1 MPLSPS
7 AEEVKPVRV
16 LLIWPGTDGVAAGN
30 FGVPQLVT
38 IAGYV
43 REKTGALVDIIDL
56 YSERAFGPVDLT
68 RIFSGPHGTGYD
80 IVGFSCYSS
89 FDFLKVEAIASIART
104 QLPNAV
110 FVAGGY
116 HVSARPAELLAAGF
130 DVAVVGEGE
139 RPMVTIVESVK
150 GGSPLRETILGPE
163 PIERLDDLPP
173 SDWSYLERYRPVLS
187 RVAPQVQLYL
197 SRGCPFDCAFCMERA
212 KREVS
217 WRAYSV
223 ERAVDE
229 VRRLSAFIDLE
240 NTTVYVADAL
250 FGMRKQWRRE
260 FLDRLAAEKLLA
272 RKLWLL
278 IRVDMIDDEDLRQ
291 FTAANCALGFGLE
304 SGDPV
309 HLATIRKAGRLDT
322 YLDQMRFIAARSRE
336 LDLPW
341 GANVIVGHPGET
353 ESSLRR
359 SAAYLSE
366 LFLDPKGTTGFLSVD
381 PFRLYPGSPIDDER
395 EAWEARFGCRF
406 HRTSWWQDGDQE
418 FLSEWVDPSSDL
430 DYRRRAA
437 LSHELM
443 APILGGLGKNFV
455 YKGVARD
462 YFEAAIREQVGNLS
476 PRYRLHFIGR
486 YYAWNKYTGRSARA
500 AEDLSRD
507 TETAEL
513 LRERREDTLDRVAKL
528 LHPSDAEA
536 ASAFLGSTLGHAL
549 LEIPRE
555 RFVPSDLVLETVR
568 DEAIPLDGTGLATV
582 SAFHAYARS
591 FRLAGVEEGSRVLDL
606 GGGTGY
612 GASILG
618 RLVGERGSVVSI
630 EVDPRLVAI
639 ATSLLDK
646 LGASNVEMLSG
657 DATAPETLENACKA
671 AGPFDA
677 IVWGFAMEAIPASW
691 GGALRAGGF
700 VVGPVGS
707 AESQQLVRARW
718 NGESFEPHEEYETVL
733 YVRARKPE
741 EIAAPPASRAASER
755 RSLPLHRSTT

>member
-1 MPLSPS
+1 M
-7 AEEVKPVRV
+7 KPIRV

-43 REKTGALVDIIDL
+43 REKTGALVDIVDL
-56 YSERAFGPVDLT
+56 YAERAFGPVDLT
-68 RIFSGPHGTGYD
+68 RIFAGPHGTGYD

-89 FDFLKVEAIASIART
+89 FDFLKVEAIAQIGRA
-104 QLPNAV
+104 QHPNAV

-150 GGSPLRETILGPE
+150 GGAPLRETILGPE
-163 PIERLDDLPP
+163 PIDRLDDLPP
-173 SDWSYLERYRPVLS
+173 SDWSYLERYRPVLR

-229 VRRLSAFIDLE
+229 VRRLAAFIDLE

-260 FLDRLAAEKLLA
+260 FLDRLAGEKLLA

-406 HRTSWWQDGDQE
+406 HRPAWWQDGDQE

-430 DYRRRAA
+430 DYRRRSA
-437 LSHELM
+437 LSNELM
-443 APILGGLGKNFV
+443 APILRGIGKNFV

-462 YFEAAIREQVGNLS
+462 YFEAAIREQVENLS

-500 AEDLSRD
+500 AEDLARD
-507 TETAEL
+507 HETAEL
-513 LRERREDTLDRVAKL
+513 LRDRRRETLDRVAKL

-536 ASAFLGSTLGHAL
+536 AATFLASPLGRAL
-549 LEIPRE
+549 LETPRE
-555 RFVPSDLVLETVR
+555 RFVPADLVLEATR
-568 DEAIPLDGTGLATV
+568 DEALALDDTGLATV

-591 FRLAGVEEGSRVLDL
+591 FTLAGIAEGARVLDL

-612 GASILG
+612 GAAILG
-618 RLVGERGSVVSI
+618 RLVGESGRVVSI
-630 EVDPRLVAI
+630 EVDPRLAAVARSVI
-639 ATSLLDK
+639 DK
-646 LGASNVEMLSG
+646 LERSNVEVVAG
-657 DATAPETLENACKA
+657 DATEPRTLEA
-671 AGPFDA
+671 AREAGGPFDA
-677 IVWGFAMEAIPASW
+677 IVWGFAVDALPASW
-691 GGALRAGGF
+691 GRMLREGG
-700 VVGPVGS
+700 VAVGPVGS
-707 AESQQLVRARW
+707 TESQRLVRSRYIGDAF
-718 NGESFEPHEEYETVL
+718 GPPEEHEAVL
-733 YVRARKPE
+733 YVRARRPE
-741 EIAAPPASRAASER
+741 EVPAPPASRAAAER